1 MVEEELEKLRDSQR
15 SREKLV
21 KENKE
26 LRTQL
31 ERVKAEAAL
40 KKFDLSKRE
49 LQKVNERPR
58 YYKEEMMRVLT
69 ERNQLKE
76 TLLSRQEELD
86 ELREALR
93 KATAANGVVEV
104 PRNRVGGSVR
114 SILTESISLQN
125 YNIPS
130 SPPSHT
136 PKLISLCMKHVHNK

>member
-114 SILTESISLQN
+114 S
-125 YNIPS
+125 
-130 SPPSHT
+130 
-136 PKLISLCMKHVHNK
+136 M